1 MLELNNHIFSSHMV
15 LPANKPLRI
24 FGWGRG
30 TVTVDFCHQHKKQ
43 TFTEGNEWCID
54 LNPMD
59 YGGPYEM
66 TVRLD
71 ERVEHLTDVYV
82 GEVYLFYTY
91 NHYNDFEEYL
101 NYYGG
106 WGEMFGNITGG
117 GQMSSKYNCNPTPY
131 VEVSLRDFRASGTA
145 AIMIT
150 VLPIELYKRCRREF

>member
-82 GEVYLFYTY
+82 GEVYLFS
-91 NHYNDFEEYL
+91 
-101 NYYGG
+101 GQS
-106 WGEMFGNITGG
+106 NI
-117 GQMSSKYNCNPTPY
+117 QFHLKDVYSLPY
-131 VEVSLRDFRASGTA
+131 HL
-145 AIMIT
+145 
-150 VLPIELYKRCRREF
+150 L